1 MLKTSV
7 QPFNLYA
14 DMSIKP
20 NVFWYAISLL
30 LLVHVQMNL
39 HQFAYFIGAA
49 VLIGLFP
56 IRDMRWWKYAGL
68 EIIALLLMLLMNR
81 PEPATL
87 DMLSQI
93 SGFGAPVLLLITIVV
108 STISFVLVAQST
120 HVWVTRLVFARYL
133 GLK

>member
-1 MLKTSV
+1 
-7 QPFNLYA
+7 
-14 DMSIKP
+14 MSIKP
-20 NVFWYAISLL
+20 SIFWYAISLL

-49 VLIGLFP
+49 VIIGLFP

-68 EIIALLLMLLMNR
+68 ELLALLFMLIMNR
-81 PEPATL
+81 PEAATL
-87 DMLSQI
+87 DMLSRI
-93 SGFGAPVLLLITIVV
+93 SGFSGTVLVGITMVL

-120 HVWVTRLVFARYL
+120 QVWVTRLVFARYL